1 MTVAIRLS
9 AAEVARVRFA
19 VSPLSETAL
28 GLRAALGFAAHEVHR
43 PWVRG
48 ARALLADEPELP
60 LLLALLKGCLPA
72 FLFPVPA
79 VRLPVFEAEL
89 AGLRA
94 ADPAYVEAE
103 CAAALRARAGEL
115 PPAAELL
122 ERIADAM
129 ERCHAALTAPH
140 WPRMRAVLEADLGR
154 RAAALV
160 DGGVEG
166 LFARLHEDVVWREG
180 EVLVHGRR
188 RTGAVRTVET
198 GGHGLVLMPS
208 VFGRPDVIVDY
219 APSAAASIRY
229 PADGVG
235 TLWGRARPSAGG
247 SAAGPVADPAA
258 GPAADSTAGRAA
270 GLAAVLGR
278 TRAELLVALGEPLG
292 TPELAARLGVT
303 PGAVSQH
310 LGALRGAGLV
320 TTRRT
325 GRSALHLRTWA
336 GAVLTGEADPG
347 APGAGVGVQ
356 G

>member
-1 MTVAIRLS
+1 MAVAIRLS

-19 VSPLSETAL
+19 VSPLSETVL

-60 LLLALLKGCLPA
+60 LLLALLKGCLPS

-79 VRLPVFEAEL
+79 VRLPAFEAEL

-140 WPRMRAVLEADLGR
+140 WARMRAVLEADLGR

-188 RTGAVRTVET
+188 RTGAVRTVGT

-235 TLWGRARPSAGG
+235 TLWGRAGAGSRSRPS
-247 SAAGPVADPAA
+247 S
-258 GPAADSTAGRAA
+258 A

-325 GRSALHLRTWA
+325 GRSALHLRTRA

-347 APGAGVGVQ
+347 DPGAGVGEWGPGVEA
-356 G
+356 GGVAPGV